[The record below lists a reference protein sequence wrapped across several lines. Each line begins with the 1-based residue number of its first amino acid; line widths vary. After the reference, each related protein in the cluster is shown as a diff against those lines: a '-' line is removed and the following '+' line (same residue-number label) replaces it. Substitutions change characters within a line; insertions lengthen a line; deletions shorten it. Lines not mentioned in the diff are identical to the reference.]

1 MATIDRIFIATNVE
15 LEKTDDNPPTAL
27 QRYEF
32 MECIARIAQGK
43 FKDSGI
49 VKTFPQAIEKLLYEH
64 ILKMGDKDHWQEF
77 RDRQLWTVETNDVL
91 EANLELLKKIYNKY
105 LKPMQKF
112 MSKENAMDFMMH
124 DTNLQMNEKDSIYCF
139 GMCKMIVVKENENSK
154 QYLAL
159 QFVEFL
165 EMIGRIA
172 DLKFKNSETNDE
184 LLAKRIE
191 FVLDDIIPPIL
202 EVPRKETNIITV
214 EESESD
220 DDY

>member
-1 MATIDRIFIATNVE
+1 
-15 LEKTDDNPPTAL
+15 
-27 QRYEF
+27 
-32 MECIARIAQGK
+32 
-43 FKDSGI
+43 
-49 VKTFPQAIEKLLYEH
+49 
-64 ILKMGDKDHWQEF
+64 
-77 RDRQLWTVETNDVL
+77 
-91 EANLELLKKIYNKY
+91 
-105 LKPMQKF
+105 

-172 DLKFKNSETNDE
+172 DLKFKSTETNDE